1 MDYPVL
7 FGSQEAGKVQILKEG
22 LYCRVICRCQLTGKT
37 VCRLMV
43 QSGDHRENLGVV
55 VPEGDGFGLSR
66 RIPARRLQLEN
77 PEFLLV
83 PSHPSKGEDPF
94 YPICPEEPFA
104 YIEKLKDAYLVR
116 KNGQTGICIRE

>member
-22 LYCRVICRCQLTGKT
+22 LYCHVICRCQLTGNV
-37 VCRLMV
+37 VCRLV
-43 QSGDHRENLGVV
+43 ALSGEKKENLGVV
-55 VPEGDGFGLSR
+55 VPAGDGFGLDR
-66 RIPARRLQLEN
+66 RIPAKQLRLN
-77 PEFLLV
+77 HPVFLLV
-83 PSHPSKGEDPF
+83 PSHPPKGEEPF

-116 KNGQTGICIRE
+116 KNGQAGVCFRE